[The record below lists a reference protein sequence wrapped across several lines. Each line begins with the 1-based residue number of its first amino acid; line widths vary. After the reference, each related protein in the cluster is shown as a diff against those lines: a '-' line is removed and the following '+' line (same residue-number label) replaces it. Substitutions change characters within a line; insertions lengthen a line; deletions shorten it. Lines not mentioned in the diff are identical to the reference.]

1 MGSLTSKRMGGSG
14 DDLPHQDESGCQKR
28 EGEPGWTLGWCLAGL
43 FGRENDCE
51 VHSTKIHQQITQA
64 LLGVYNQQISR
75 LVNKSLTRAQ
85 VLEIKIPHKWR
96 APQLKGKWE
105 IFWGGCCNTSIY
117 WETCPSL
124 QKRREMWGTVIPDFS
139 SSWLQAASNIVQS
152 YLAVPAISWLYP
164 ITWVAFQKMH
174 DKKVMP

>member
-124 QKRREMWGTVIPDFS
+124 QKRNVRNCYTWFLKFLAPGCLQHSTELFGCTSHFLTIPNHMS
-139 SSWLQAASNIVQS
+139 G
-152 YLAVPAISWLYP
+152 ISED
-164 ITWVAFQKMH
+164 AR
-174 DKKVMP
+174 

>member
-51 VHSTKIHQQITQA
+51 VHSTKIHQQITKA

-105 IFWGGCCNTSIY
+105 RFFEEDVATPAFT
-117 WETCPSL
+117 EKL
-124 QKRREMWGTVIPDFS
+124 ALVFKREEKCEE
-139 SSWLQAASNIVQS
+139 LL
-152 YLAVPAISWLYP
+152 YLISQVPGSRLP
-164 ITWVAFQKMH
+164 PT
-174 DKKVMP
+174 